1 MTKNPYFTV
10 WFNPKTTI
18 DNILTEQVRFRYYTP
33 ILLSVMSGFLGTIT
47 DITAVFDELLY
58 ALVSGVVFIALGYLV
73 ISRLLPWLIHRAG
86 RIWDGKSNIHELRVI
101 VGLAQVPVC
110 LVLIEQCIF
119 LLFGELKADWEV
131 NIGIHWLVWVFY
143 MRILIIGVART
154 QGFSYGMAFLNLII
168 GVLPVFVI
176 RLMFI

>member
-1 MTKNPYFTV
+1 MTKNPYFTI

-18 DNILTEQVRFRYYTP
+18 DNILTEKVRFRYYTP
-33 ILLSVMSGFLGTIT
+33 ILLAVMSGFLGTIT

-58 ALVSGVVFIALGYLV
+58 ALVSGVIFIALGYLAL
-73 ISRLLPWLIHRAG
+73 SRLLPWLIHRAG
-86 RIWDGKSNIHELRVI
+86 RIWNGKSNIHELRVI

-154 QGFSYGMAFLNLII
+154 QGFSYGIAFLNLII

-176 RLMFI
+176 RLMFV